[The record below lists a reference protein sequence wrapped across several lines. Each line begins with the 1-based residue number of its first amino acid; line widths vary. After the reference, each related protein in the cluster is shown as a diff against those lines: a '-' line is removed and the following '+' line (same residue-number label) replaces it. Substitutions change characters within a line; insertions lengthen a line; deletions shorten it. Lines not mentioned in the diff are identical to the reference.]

1 MAFVFN
7 WGIIIGYFSQSNSL
21 DLGITFLFLG
31 GFFFTIA
38 YDTAYAFQDLKD
50 DKKFG
55 IKSFAIVLEK
65 KTSNEYFFYIFI
77 KLYFFFTLSL
87 LNKEKLDITQG
98 LVLSLPI
105 LTCFILQFYLFHKK
119 LYKLVFDSSAL
130 TSLVIS
136 LFFW

>member
-1 MAFVFN
+1 MNIFF
-7 WGIIIGYFSQSNSL
+7 ISL
-21 DLGITFLFLG
+21 L
-31 GFFFTIA
+31 
-38 YDTAYAFQDLKD
+38 
-50 DKKFG
+50 
-55 IKSFAIVLEK
+55 S
-65 KTSNEYFFYIFI
+65 YI
-77 KLYFFFTLSL
+77 FFTLSL

-136 LFFW
+136 FVFLVINYL